1 MKKVSVKDLQG
12 GEVLAKDVCSVAFH
26 VLMVK
31 GTVLKKEYIEKLPIL
46 NIEFV
51 YIEEKEES
59 EEKEEL
65 EEQNYEFNIMAQ
77 EMVRQVKFTLEH
89 HIYKNN
95 KELKHICIMTEEL
108 IESIL
113 MEKEIWNYMIEL
125 KEEKNDMI
133 THSIHVCT
141 FATLLAFRLGMDKTV
156 IMDIAKG
163 GILHDIGL
171 RYLTVPYENCDIDKL
186 SMQEQNEY
194 RKHTTNAYS
203 SLERE
208 SWLTEQMK
216 DIVLMHHEYENGSGY
231 PLHLTSERIPEAVKV
246 ICICDV
252 FDEMISGI
260 GYCHRRVQ
268 EAIEFLKY
276 NSGQLFNKNYTEVF
290 LSMIVHYPVGA
301 IVRLSNGEVGKVIR
315 QNPKFNERPVLELL
329 SNTKGKKY
337 SKKKILDLCKV
348 LNVFIIYEEDSKE

>member
-1 MKKVSVKDLQG
+1 MKKISVKDLRG
-12 GEVLAKDVCSVAFH
+12 GEVLAKDVCTVTFH

-31 GTVLKKEYIEKLPIL
+31 GTILKKEYIDKLPIL
-46 NIEFV
+46 NIESV

-59 EEKEEL
+59 EEH
-65 EEQNYEFNIMAQ
+65 NYEFNVMAK
-77 EMVRQVKFTLEH
+77 EMLDRVKVVLEH

-95 KELKHICIMTEEL
+95 KELEDICIMTEDL
-108 IESIL
+108 IESVL
-113 MEKEIWNYMIEL
+113 MEKEIWDYMIEM

-133 THSIHVCT
+133 THSIHVCS
-141 FATLLAFRLGMDKTV
+141 FATLLAFRLGMDKAL

-186 SMQEQNEY
+186 SIQEQTEY
-194 RKHTTNAYS
+194 KKHTTNGYF
-203 SLERE
+203 SLARE
-208 SWLTEQMK
+208 SWLTEQAK

-231 PLHLTSERIPEAVKV
+231 PMHLISERIPEAVKI

-260 GYCHRRVQ
+260 GYCHRKVQ

-276 NSGQLFNKNYTEVF
+276 NAGRLFNKKYTEVF

-301 IVRLSNGEVGKVIR
+301 IVRLSNGEIGKVIR
-315 QNPKFNERPVLELL
+315 QNPKFNERPVVELL
-329 SNTKGKKY
+329 SNIEGKKY
-337 SKKKILDLCKV
+337 SKKRILDLCKV
-348 LNVFIIYEEDSKE
+348 LNVFIVYEEDSVG